1 VAKREDLPA
10 HRKLIVWQRAIE
22 LAGECYRLAQRL
34 PRSERFELV
43 SQLRRSS
50 ASIHANIAEGVGRRT
65 RAEYAS
71 FLSIARGSAMETDS
85 HTEMAV
91 EVELLSRAD
100 VERAQ
105 QLADEIVR
113 MLSAMMRRLAPFER

>member
-1 VAKREDLPA
+1 
-10 HRKLIVWQRAIE
+10 
-22 LAGECYRLAQRL
+22 
-34 PRSERFELV
+34 
-43 SQLRRSS
+43 
-50 ASIHANIAEGVGRRT
+50 
-65 RAEYAS
+65 
-71 FLSIARGSAMETDS
+71 
-85 HTEMAV
+85 MAV